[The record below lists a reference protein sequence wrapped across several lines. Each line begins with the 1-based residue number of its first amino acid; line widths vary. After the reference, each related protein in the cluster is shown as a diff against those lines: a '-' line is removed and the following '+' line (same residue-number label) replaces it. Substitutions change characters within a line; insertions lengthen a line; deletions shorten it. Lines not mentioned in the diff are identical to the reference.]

1 MKSGGSDVVSV
12 GHAVTFFLLGLA
24 CLVVAL
30 LAGLAFAISV
40 PHSMPAQLIL
50 LTIAAYLIWLA
61 DRQIMTKHSDKKIQ
75 LEFKLFVEF
84 VDIPMAI
91 CFTVLTIFYFAYVDQ
106 QNIQQFSAFMSGAIA
121 FQIIA
126 FNVAFSFLDRFTEVI
141 SRGKGAVL
149 LKNDGLFA
157 RDYPEFKNSWWV
169 HWGKGTELRGAT
181 IGDKIE
187 ELTLPKST
195 D

>member
-1 MKSGGSDVVSV
+1 MKSGGNDVVSV
-12 GHAVTFFLLGLA
+12 GYALSFFFGGLA
-24 CLVVAL
+24 SLIIAL

-40 PHSMPAQLIL
+40 PYSMPTQLLL
-50 LTIAAYLIWLA
+50 LTMAAYLIWLA

-84 VDIPMAI
+84 VDLPMAI
-91 CFTVLTIFYFAYVDQ
+91 CFTVLTIFYFSYVDQ

-126 FNVAFSFLDRFTEVI
+126 FNVAFAFLDRFTEVI

-157 RDYPEFKNSWWV
+157 RDYPDFKSSWWKHWALGPEARV
-169 HWGKGTELRGAT
+169 HRIGEPAPAKPIGA
-181 IGDKIE
+181 D
-187 ELTLPKST
+187 
-195 D
+195 